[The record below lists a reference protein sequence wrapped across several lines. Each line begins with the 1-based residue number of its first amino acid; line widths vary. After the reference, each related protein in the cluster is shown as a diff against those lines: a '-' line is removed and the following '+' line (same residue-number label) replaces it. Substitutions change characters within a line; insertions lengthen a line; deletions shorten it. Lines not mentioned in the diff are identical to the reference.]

1 MSADTKALRVRISGR
16 VQGVSFRYWTQREAE
31 MLGLS
36 GWVRNEPDGTV
47 SALIKG
53 AAPAVDAML
62 DKFRQGPRAAAVS
75 GVTSEAA
82 DPDTMPPDFRIT
94 G

>member
-1 MSADTKALRVRISGR
+1 MSDGVKALQVRISGR
-16 VQGVSFRYWTQREAE
+16 VQGVSFRDWTLREATAR
-31 MLGLS
+31 GLE

-53 AAPAVDAML
+53 PPSEVDAML
-62 DKFRQGPRAAAVS
+62 ERFWDGPRAASVS
-75 GVTSEAA
+75 NVVSEEADASTAPPSFRVT
-82 DPDTMPPDFRIT
+82 

>member
-1 MSADTKALRVRISGR
+1 MMSDVKALRVRVSGR
-16 VQGVSFRYWTQREAE
+16 VQGVSFRYWTLREAE
-31 MLGLS
+31 ALGLS

-53 AAPAVDAML
+53 AEPAVDAML
-62 DKFRQGPRAAAVS
+62 ERLREGPSAARVS
-75 GVTSEAA
+75 QVTSQSA
-82 DPDTMPPDFRIT
+82 DPAEAPPDFRIT